1 MDNKDQQPDSND
13 EGSGYAHS
21 WDSVGKLQHQ
31 EAGMGNERK
40 VRYCQVE
47 SLLNEDN
54 KSGL

>member
-31 EAGMGNERK
+31 EAGMVNERK